1 MTKLS
6 SSLESN
12 KENISSTNNNNES
25 SSSLSSSSNQNNKIM
40 NKLNPNKRIRRTI
53 SFINT
58 NRKRAANYCTLS
70 KQKLTKNHRRL
81 SLSQPKKLD
90 STSSNQIALIQH
102 ANSNL
107 ILTSNEN
114 LTSISSCSFKST
126 RNQLVQFANEFSVEK
141 TNLNN
146 NNNNNIKK
154 IITSNASVSFKQF
167 VSSKYNK
174 STSSNATSNSNKTT
188 TSNSTGTNNKTMNQ
202 DLINMQ
208 SLINSDKLLKE
219 YIDNQSNRRDQTK
232 QQKSFQVKL

>member
-6 SSLESN
+6 SSSELN
-12 KENISSTNNNNES
+12 KENISTSNND
-25 SSSLSSSSNQNNKIM
+25 SSNQNKIM

-90 STSSNQIALIQH
+90 SSTTPTNDSKHLVIQH

-114 LTSISSCSFKST
+114 LASISTSSSSFKST
-126 RNQLVQFANEFSVEK
+126 RNQLVQFANEFSIEK
-141 TNLNN
+141 VNLNN
-146 NNNNNIKK
+146 KNK
-154 IITSNASVSFKQF
+154 INTSNASASIKQF
-167 VSSKYNK
+167 VSSKYK
-174 STSSNATSNSNKTT
+174 STSSNNSNSNKRNITA
-188 TSNSTGTNNKTMNQ
+188 TSNATTNNNGNNM
-202 DLINMQ
+202 NMQ

-219 YIDNQSNRRDQTK
+219 YIDNQPYRNNHPQS
-232 QQKSFQVKL
+232 QVKLIQ